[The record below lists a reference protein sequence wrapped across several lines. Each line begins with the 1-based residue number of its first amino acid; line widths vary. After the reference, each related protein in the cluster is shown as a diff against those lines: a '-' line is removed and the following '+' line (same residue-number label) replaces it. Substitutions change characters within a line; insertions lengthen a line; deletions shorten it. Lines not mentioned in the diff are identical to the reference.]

1 MHRIPLGFYLSC
13 VLPMLASCTGA
24 TNSLDSAPLI
34 DTDTATDTDTGQT
47 LSVTTI
53 SPADSR
59 LRYTGRWN
67 VADPSL
73 PFVGWQ
79 GASVSLRFDGT
90 DLEATLDPGSKTEY
104 FRVIIDDDHLGSR
117 RFAAAPG
124 IATYTLA
131 QGLENGNHTIEL
143 VKETYM
149 GTNWTLHGFT
159 LTGVDLLNPLHPHH
173 AASHFTA
180 TQTSRGIR

>member
-24 TNSLDSAPLI
+24 TNSLDSALLI

-67 VADPSL
+67 VADPSYHSWA
-73 PFVGWQ
+73 GK
-79 GASVSLRFDGT
+79 GRASRRFDGT
-90 DLEATLDPGSKTEY
+90 DLEATLDRGSKTEY

-159 LTGVDLLNPLHPHH
+159 LN
-173 AASHFTA
+173 
-180 TQTSRGIR
+180 RG